1 MSKSTVTVMH
11 CCVIAYRSLTL
22 SHSLEIYL
30 LKQGEALLYGD
41 DGDDDLTRGGRDK
54 GNVRDRD
61 LSL

>member
-11 CCVIAYRSLTL
+11 WCVIAYRSLTL

-41 DGDDDLTRGGRDK
+41 DDDLTRGGRDK
-54 GNVRDRD
+54 GSVRDRD